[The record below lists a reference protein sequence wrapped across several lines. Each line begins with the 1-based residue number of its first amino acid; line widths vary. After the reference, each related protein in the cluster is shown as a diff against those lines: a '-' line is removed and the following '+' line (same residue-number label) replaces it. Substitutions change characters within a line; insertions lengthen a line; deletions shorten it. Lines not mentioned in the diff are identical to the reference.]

1 MKLFKRLHNRVAP
14 PGLEWKLLKRL
25 PRYLVAATAAPLLV
39 AMGARAVYADG
50 AEAVVAKQILS
61 IDIFCIA
68 IAVTSWTAIATVG
81 IGCVVV
87 HVMKGPGYVADAYDL
102 PHSDRPKK
110 HDDE

>member
-14 PGLEWKLLKRL
+14 PGLEWTLLKRL

-39 AMGARAVYADG
+39 AMGARAMYADG

>member
-50 AEAVVAKQILS
+50 AATVVAKQIMS
-61 IDIFCIA
+61 VDIFCIA
-68 IAVTSWTAIATVG
+68 IAVTSWTAIVTVG

-87 HVMKGPGYVADAYDL
+87 HVMKGPGYVADAYDV

-110 HDDE
+110 YDDE